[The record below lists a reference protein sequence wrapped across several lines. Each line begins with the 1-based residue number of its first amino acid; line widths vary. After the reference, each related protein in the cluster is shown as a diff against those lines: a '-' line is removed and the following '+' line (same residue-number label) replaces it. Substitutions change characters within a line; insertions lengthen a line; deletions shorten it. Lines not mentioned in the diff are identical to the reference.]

1 MLILQH
7 KICDVINKALMHLG
21 GTDQETKQ
29 NKPEQSRN
37 KLRFLCEN
45 MSVSDIEVRLKLIIN
60 NKTTQTT
67 G

>member
-7 KICDVINKALMHLG
+7 KICEVMFKQGTDAFGSNWPGDKTNQNKA
-21 GTDQETKQ
+21 ET
-29 NKPEQSRN
+29 
-37 KLRFLCEN
+37 RFLCEN

-60 NKTTQTT
+60 NKTT